1 MELDA
6 ELSYTAESVELVS
19 ESYAP
24 EDWLVGL
31 HFGEG
36 DPEAGGQHWNFT
48 RDTTADEDDDSGLS
62 GVCTVKEIQEVTVY
76 GGIERFELSP
86 SHLVCEFD
94 ERASAKTGVKRLSI
108 SYALDSETWAKVK
121 AEATQLFEGDS
132 CLSMVE

>member
-1 MELDA
+1 M
-6 ELSYTAESVELVS
+6 AESVELVS

-48 RDTTADEDDDSGLS
+48 RDTTEDDDSGLT

-76 GGIERFELSP
+76 GGIERFELS
-86 SHLVCEFD
+86 SSRLVCQFD

-121 AEATQLFEGDS
+121 AEATRLFEGDS